1 MQQIEVGDT
10 FAGYRIVAK
19 HSSGGMST
27 IYEATEPGLD
37 RRVALKVI
45 APDLSSDER
54 FRERFTHEARQAAS
68 IDHPNI
74 IPIYGFGEFNENLYI
89 AMRFVVGSDLRTL
102 LRNKKGLEPARVVH
116 LITQAAAALDAV
128 HAAGMIHRDV
138 KPANF
143 LVARPASERGR
154 EHVYLADFGIT
165 RSESREPLTRAGEF
179 IGTIA
184 YASPEQLK
192 NDVLTAQS
200 DVYALGCVA
209 YECLTGT
216 KPFQRDN
223 NASVIYA
230 HLSEIPPKP
239 SEVVALLPANV
250 DAVIAAAMSKEPS
263 MRPASAEA
271 FALALQQ
278 SLGLPTALLEKGAIP
293 AVDAIADSLDED
305 EETQPRD
312 RAHERDR
319 TSSFETPDPPPQSD
333 LQPTAQHRRYVKTAV
348 IAIAASILI
357 AIAGFALTRQGSS
370 NLETSD
376 GAGISALPLGDKV
389 GPSSTISLSG
399 KSSTKADNDRATND
413 TDLGDIG
420 TLPDGSRV
428 DDGTGDLAPGQLLP
442 DGGTGSPLNSEST
455 PSVGDTPA
463 KSGSNLG
470 PGPSPTTSP
479 STSGTKRPG
488 SPVGVQAFGAT
499 GLGEED
505 AQVSIRWSRSSS
517 GGAPT
522 SFEVT
527 GTTYNQ
533 VFDNGCSGAMS
544 VLSTVTYRVTN
555 TSGSFGATKLKS
567 ACAWVKWEVRALN
580 AAGSSAPTV
589 QTVKIPNIR
598 GANWPYQ
605 VIRGIGAIALSDGNT
620 ASCGMAQYLGC
631 GTAPGAGSSI
641 TAGNLVKVWQ
651 QP

>member
-10 FAGYRIVAK
+10 FAGYRIIAK

-27 IYEATEPGLD
+27 IYEATEPGLN

-54 FRERFTHEARQAAS
+54 FRKRFTHEARQAAS

-74 IPIYGFGEFNENLYI
+74 IPIYGFGEFNNNLYI

-102 LRNKKGLEPARVVH
+102 LRNKSGLEPARVVH

-128 HAAGMIHRDV
+128 HTAGMIHRDV

-143 LVARPASERGR
+143 LVARPAGDRGR

-192 NDVLTAQS
+192 NDELTAQS
-200 DVYALGCVA
+200 DVYALGCMA

-230 HLSEIPPKP
+230 HLSEVPPKP
-239 SEVVALLPANV
+239 SEVSPGLSADV
-250 DAVIAAAMSKEPS
+250 DAVIAAAMAKEPS
-263 MRPASAEA
+263 MRPASAGA

-278 SLGLPTALLEKGAIP
+278 SLGLPT
-293 AVDAIADSLDED
+293 DSLETGVNPADNVVANALDDD

-312 RAHERDR
+312 RFHELDR
-319 TSSFETPDPPPQSD
+319 MSSIETPVSHSPSLPKPPTQD
-333 LQPTAQHRRYVKTAV
+333 RRFVKTAV
-348 IAIAASILI
+348 IAIAASILV
-357 AIAGFALTRQGSS
+357 AIAGFALTRQNSS

-376 GAGISALPLGDKV
+376 GVGVSALPLGDKI
-389 GPSSTISLSG
+389 PSSSTLSEKSLG
-399 KSSTKADNDRATND
+399 KASVQNTTDD
-413 TDLGDIG
+413 TARGDVE
-420 TLPDGSRV
+420 TLPDGGLV
-428 DDGTGDLAPGQLLP
+428 DDGSGDLGAGQLLP
-442 DGGTGSPLNSEST
+442 DSGTGSPLNPGGT
-455 PSVGDTPA
+455 PSGGDTPVQ
-463 KSGSNLG
+463 SGSNLG
-470 PGPSPTTSP
+470 PGPSPTTNP
-479 STSGTKRPG
+479 GTSAVKRPS
-488 SPVGVQAFGAT
+488 SPVGVQAYGAT

-505 AQVSIRWSRSSS
+505 AQVSLRWNRSSS
-517 GGAPT
+517 GGTPT
-522 SFEVT
+522 SFDVT

-533 VFDNGCSGAMS
+533 VFNNGCSGTVS
-544 VLSTVTYRVTN
+544 VLSTVTHRVTS
-555 TSGSFGATKLKS
+555 TSGSFRATKLKS
-567 ACAWVKWEVRALN
+567 ACAWVKWEVRAVN
-580 AAGSSAPTV
+580 AAGSSAPTA
-589 QTVKIPNIR
+589 QTVKIPDIR

-605 VIRGIGAIALSDGNT
+605 IIRGIGAIALFDGNT
-620 ASCGMAQYLGC
+620 ASCGVAQYLGC
-631 GTAPGAGSSI
+631 GTTPGAGSSV
-641 TAGNLVKVWQ
+641 TAGNLVKIWQ